1 MTPIPRS
8 PRPLLRRLTIWALAV
23 CAAMPVLA
31 RAETAALTTETMDAF
46 FKGDFA
52 ALDKEN
58 ERLKQGKHIG
68 ADGGIDLEYFRL
80 GLNAV
85 INNRVD
91 HREPY
96 LREMEA
102 LTLQWATEHPKSS
115 LAHIL
120 HAQVLEAHAWSYRG
134 GGYAKDVPPE
144 AWADFRK
151 YLQRAA
157 KYLQDHAD
165 VALADSSAHD
175 LLLDIGNGLG
185 WDIGTLRTIQQ
196 EGLKRNP
203 NDVMLYFDMLNPLLP
218 KWQGDAK
225 ILDQYIREVTK
236 QTQADYGTGMYGR
249 LYALAAEKEYG
260 HALFENSLAD
270 WPTMKKSYE
279 DMLSRFP
286 SPGRLNRYAYMA
298 CLAKDRPTLVT
309 VLAQIGKKIDASLWG
324 PNPERSLES
333 CQRWAKEAPSET
345 KDDGKAHKKGQANPA
360 SL

>member
-8 PRPLLRRLTIWALAV
+8 RPPLLRRLTIWALAV
-23 CAAMPVLA
+23 CAAMPVLT

-58 ERLKQGKHIG
+58 ERLKHGKHVHP
-68 ADGGIDLEYFRL
+68 DGGNDLEYFRIGL
-80 GLNAV
+80 GDV
-85 INNRVD
+85 IGARVE
-91 HREPY
+91 HKEQY
-96 LREMEA
+96 LRELEA
-102 LTLQWATEHPKSS
+102 LTLQWATEHPTSS

-120 HAQVLEAHAWSYRG
+120 YARVLEAHAWSYRG
-134 GGYAKDVPPE
+134 GGYAKDVPPG

-151 YLQRAA
+151 YLQRAVQ
-157 KYLQDHAD
+157 YLQDHAD

-175 LLLDIGNGLG
+175 LLLSIGRGLD

-203 NDVMLYFDMLNPLLP
+203 DDMMLYVDMLYSLLP
-218 KWQGDAK
+218 RWQGNAN
-225 ILDQYIREVTK
+225 ILDHYIREVTK
-236 QTQADYGTGMYGR
+236 RTQADVGTGMYAI
-249 LYALAAEKEYG
+249 LYALAAEREYG

-270 WPTMKKSYE
+270 WPTMKKSFE
-279 DMLSRFP
+279 DMLARYP
-286 SPGRLNRYAYMA
+286 NAQRLNRYAYMA
-298 CLAKDRPTLVT
+298 CLAKDRPTLVA
-309 VLAQIGKKIDASLWG
+309 LLPQIGKKIDVPSWG

-345 KDDGKAHKKGQANPA
+345 KDEPKADKKGRANPA